1 MTATL
6 HIEGNGEGGAIVAD
20 PVGYSI
26 RQIAAMFHMQ
36 PSTLRYYED
45 AGLLTNVER
54 DSAGQRV
61 YRECHINRL
70 RTICCFKHAGMSIS
84 ELQRFFSYES
94 DEVGHI
100 DEIMKLLYERH
111 EALDE
116 QRRALEEA
124 HAHLLRKL
132 HFYGDIQKATREN
145 RPLPQWSDYRHA
157 EFTEISGSQYDETPR
172 NA

>member
-1 MTATL
+1 MTKNND
-6 HIEGNGEGGAIVAD
+6 GNVERRAD
-20 PVGYSI
+20 DGTSPAGYTI
-26 RQIAAMFHMQ
+26 RQVATMFHMP

-54 DSAGQRV
+54 DLAGQRV

-70 RTICCFKHAGMSIS
+70 RTICCFKHAGMSIG
-84 ELQRFFSYES
+84 ELQRFFAYES
-94 DEVGHI
+94 DEPGHI
-100 DEIMKLLYERH
+100 DEIMDLLNERH

-132 HFYGDIQKATREN
+132 HYYGDIQKAVRAD
-145 RPLPQWSDYRHA
+145 RPLPEWGEY
-157 EFTEISGSQYDETPR
+157 R
-172 NA
+172 NAVFRERPVSPSGE